1 MWARGCKS
9 GGGEPGE
16 EARCHPAEEE
26 GARGRMNQGGVPQ
39 SLEGITDSRSDLA
52 WCLGTGTLG
61 GKEQGVGETGWGI
74 LGENGDMNLPML
86 RVGLL
91 CPTVNQ
97 WESFLQRYETS
108 HY

>member
-26 GARGRMNQGGVPQ
+26 GAGGRMNQGGAPQ

-61 GKEQGVGETGWGI
+61 GKEQGVGEIGWGFPSAHWVEHPR
-74 LGENGDMNLPML
+74 GE
-86 RVGLL
+86 
-91 CPTVNQ
+91 
-97 WESFLQRYETS
+97 
-108 HY
+108 